1 MRKKSVLYSPRIRE
15 IKKKKN
21 RVLRRKILIYL
32 ILLIAILTLIG
43 FSLRWQK
50 INIQKIAISGNKV
63 IDTELIKNIV
73 AENLVGNYLYI
84 LPKTNFIFYPKD
96 KIKLELSSKYKRL
109 KDITLNVDN
118 LERLNIQVNERT
130 AHYTWCGAIPEDL
143 TINTEEKCYFIDDDG
158 YIFDEAP
165 YFSGEVY
172 FKFYGTNDINT
183 SDPMG
188 SYYAKDIFNKLITL
202 NTTLKTMGLKTS
214 ALSIKGNGEIKV
226 FLSGI
231 NKSATRPEIILNTKS
246 DFNKIA
252 ENLQA
257 ALTTAPLQSDF
268 EKKYASLLYID
279 LRFGNKVYYKF
290 KQ

>member
-1 MRKKSVLYSPRIRE
+1 MIKKSILYSPRIRE

-21 RVLRRKILIYL
+21 RVVRRKILIYIILFIATL
-32 ILLIAILTLIG
+32 ILVG
-43 FSLRWQK
+43 FSLKWQK
-50 INIQKIAISGNKV
+50 INIQQITISGNKV

-73 AENLVGNYLYI
+73 AENLVDNYFYI
-84 LPKTNFIFYPKD
+84 LPKTNSLFYPKD
-96 KIKLELSSKYKRL
+96 KIMLDLSSKYKRL
-109 KDITLNVDN
+109 KDITLNVDKLEN
-118 LERLNIQVNERT
+118 LNVKVNERT
-130 AHYTWCGAIPEDL
+130 AYFTWCGEIPEDA
-143 TINTEEKCYFIDDDG
+143 TINIEEKCYFVDDEG

-172 FKFYGTNDINT
+172 FKFYGTNNININ
-183 SDPMG
+183 DPTG
-188 SYYAKDIFNKLITL
+188 SYYAKDIFNKLIIL
-202 NTTLKTMGLKTS
+202 NTTLKTMGLKTT
-214 ALSIKGNGEIKV
+214 ALAIKGNGEIKI

-231 NKSATRPEIILNTKS
+231 NKSATRPEIIFNMKS

-257 ALTTAPLQSDF
+257 ALTTAPLQNDF

-290 KQ
+290 K